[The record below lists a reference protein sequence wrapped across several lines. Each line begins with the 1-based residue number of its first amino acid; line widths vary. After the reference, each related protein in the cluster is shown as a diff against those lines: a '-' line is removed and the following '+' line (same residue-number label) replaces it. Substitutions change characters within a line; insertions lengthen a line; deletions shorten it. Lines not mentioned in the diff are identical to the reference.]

1 MLPEFEINLDETEF
15 VTVEQPW
22 KTYRDRSTNIA
33 GYVNHIEAVRQTV
46 EHILHTE
53 RYAYPIYDENYGM
66 SLEKYIGQPFEY
78 LEATIENDLREA
90 LTQDDRIYGVK
101 VLSVLKT
108 NIDSA
113 ELFFEVQ
120 TTEGLLE
127 MEVTIGL

>member
-1 MLPEFEINLDETEF
+1 MIPEFEINTEETEF
-15 VTVEQPW
+15 VVTEQPS
-22 KTYRDRSTNIA
+22 KTYKDRNTNIA
-33 GYVNHIEAVRQTV
+33 GYVNNIDAVRQTV

-78 LEATIENDLREA
+78 LEATIENDLIDA

-113 ELFFEVQ
+113 NLIFEVY

-127 MEVTIGL
+127 MEEEIGL